1 MAKNNSP
8 EKIVQ
13 WIKIIQEETLIRKYF
28 SCGFRQLLDDFSV
41 LFSLPAGDE
50 QSADSFVDQN

>member
-1 MAKNNSP
+1 M
-8 EKIVQ
+8 
-13 WIKIIQEETLIRKYF
+13 KIIKEETLIRKYF